1 MKIRRWLSCLCV
13 AALVICMAGCSDSKD
28 EESAPA
34 SDEGSVQNEE
44 ESSQKSDIDLSDV
57 YAAYEVQVQND
68 KDSIDSYNWQR
79 DVSSDLVK
87 IKRQTALCDI
97 DGDGVPELFL
107 MEADNK
113 YQASLHIYRYKD
125 GAVSEME
132 YPMDSDEKALT
143 DVQAAAGVNYVVFTR
158 KSGEFCIYHTR
169 GDESITY
176 CLNTYRVKDGKV
188 ELLSRVDNVYGPSE
202 ENEDEISDVYHR
214 NGKKISETVGK
225 TLFRKSFKD
234 IDQAILYSGYD
245 DTSIWSCFD
254 TESALSMSSDDM
266 IQKLEKGVEN

>member
-44 ESSQKSDIDLSDV
+44 ESSQKSNIDLSDV

-68 KDSIDSYNWQR
+68 KDNIDSYNWQR

-107 MEADNK
+107 MEAFSK
-113 YQASLHIYRYKD
+113 YEASLHIYRYKD
-125 GAVSEME
+125 GVVSEME

-158 KSGEFCIYHTR
+158 KSGEFCIYHTK

-176 CLNTYRVKDGKV
+176 CLNTYRVKDEKI
-188 ELLSRVDNVYGPSE
+188 ELLSRVDNVYGPSADK
-202 ENEDEISDVYHR
+202 EDEISDVYHR
-214 NGKKISETVGK
+214 NGKKIGETMGK
-225 TLFRKSFKD
+225 TLFRKAFKD

-266 IQKLEKGVEN
+266 IQKLEKGAEN

>member
-1 MKIRRWLSCLCV
+1 MKMRRWLSCLCV

-125 GAVSEME
+125 GVVSEME

-266 IQKLEKGVEN
+266 IQKLEKGAEN

>member
-44 ESSQKSDIDLSDV
+44 ESSQKSNIDLSDV

-68 KDSIDSYNWQR
+68 KDNIDSYNWQR

-107 MEADNK
+107 MEASSK
-113 YQASLHIYRYKD
+113 YEASLHIYRYKD
-125 GAVSEME
+125 GVVSEME

-158 KSGEFCIYHTR
+158 KSGEFCIYHTK

-176 CLNTYRVKDGKV
+176 CLNTYRVKDEKI
-188 ELLSRVDNVYGPSE
+188 ELLSRVDNVYGPSADK
-202 ENEDEISDVYHR
+202 EDEISDEYHR
-214 NGKKISETVGK
+214 NGKKIGETMGK
-225 TLFRKSFKD
+225 TLFRKAFKD

-266 IQKLEKGVEN
+266 IQKLEKGAEN

>member
-34 SDEGSVQNEE
+34 SDEGSMQSEE
-44 ESSQKSDIDLSDV
+44 ESSKETNVDLSDV

-68 KDSIDSYNWQR
+68 KDSIDGYNWQR

-107 MEADNK
+107 MEASNK
-113 YQASLHIYRYKD
+113 YEASLHIYRYQD

-158 KSGEFCIYHTR
+158 KSGEFCIYHTK

-176 CLNTYRVKDGKV
+176 CLNTYRVKDGKF
-188 ELLSRVDNVYGPSE
+188 ELLSRVDNVYGPSADH
-202 ENEDEISDVYHR
+202 EDEISDVYHR

-225 TLFRKSFKD
+225 TLFRKAFKD

-266 IQKLEKGVEN
+266 IQKLEKGAEN